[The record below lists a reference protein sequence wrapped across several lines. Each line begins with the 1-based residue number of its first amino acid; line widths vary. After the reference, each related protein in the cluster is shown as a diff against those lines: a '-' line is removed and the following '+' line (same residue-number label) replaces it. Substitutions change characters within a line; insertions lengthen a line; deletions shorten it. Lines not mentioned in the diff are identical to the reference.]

1 MRSENELIAAVGMAY
16 VQKVFQKPF
25 RQLGMQASIQF
36 VDDENSPLRFLQLCK
51 GGDEIQKS
59 LRTIGFFIQLKS
71 DVLAVKVF
79 MNGKE
84 LFENQF
90 IIFHSNDDIIASI
103 DVVRAAHFFCLI
115 PLNNFLGNEES
126 ISASLTVSKWS
137 MPVP

>member
-1 MRSENELIAAVGMAY
+1 
-16 VQKVFQKPF
+16 
-25 RQLGMQASIQF
+25 MQASIQF

-90 IIFHSNDDIIASI
+90 IIFHSDDDVIASI
-103 DVVRAAHFFCLI
+103 DVVWVAHFLFDI
-115 PLNNFLGNEES
+115 
-126 ISASLTVSKWS
+126 VQ
-137 MPVP
+137 

>member
-36 VDDENSPLRFLQLCK
+36 VDDENSPLPFLQLCK
-51 GGDEIQKS
+51 GGDEIQKP
-59 LRTIGFFIQLKS
+59 LRTIGFFTQLKS
-71 DVLAVKVF
+71 NVLAVQVF
-79 MNGKE
+79 MNGRSFSKTSSS
-84 LFENQF
+84 F
-90 IIFHSNDDIIASI
+90 SI
-103 DVVRAAHFFCLI
+103 RTMISLLPLTSSGRLIFCLI

>member
-36 VDDENSPLRFLQLCK
+36 VDDENSPLPFLQLCK
-51 GGDEIQKS
+51 GGDEIPKP
-59 LRTIGFFIQLKS
+59 LRTIGFFTQLKS
-71 DVLAVKVF
+71 NVLAVQVF
-79 MNGKE
+79 MNGRSFSKTSSS
-84 LFENQF
+84 F
-90 IIFHSNDDIIASI
+90 SI
-103 DVVRAAHFFCLI
+103 RTMISLLPLTSSGRLIFFCLI
-115 PLNNFLGNEES
+115 PLNNFLGNKES

>member
-36 VDDENSPLRFLQLCK
+36 VDDENSPLPFLQLCK
-51 GGDEIQKS
+51 GGDEIPKP
-59 LRTIGFFIQLKS
+59 LRTIGFFTQLKS
-71 DVLAVKVF
+71 DVLAVQVF

-90 IIFHSNDDIIASI
+90 IIFHSDDDVIASI
-103 DVVRAAHFFCLI
+103 DVVWVAHFLFDI
-115 PLNNFLGNEES
+115 
-126 ISASLTVSKWS
+126 VQ
-137 MPVP
+137 